1 MANYDDNAFCIVS
14 IFATMLR
21 KNTFAFFIPLKS
33 NYGSKDGTG
42 RACKFRLF
50 PSTQNVKGRCEKSS
64 QLR

>member
-14 IFATMLR
+14 IFAIMLR
-21 KNTFAFFIPLKS
+21 KNTFAFFYSAKVKTT
-33 NYGSKDGTG
+33 GSIAE

-50 PSTQNVKGRCEKSS
+50 PTTQNVKGRCEKSS